1 MVVVKPS
8 EAVNV
13 IIYCTLYVMLINRS
27 TSICGNV
34 SVEDKKTN
42 EKKKKKIVKKK
53 KITKNK

>member
-42 EKKKKKIVKKK
+42 KKKEKNSKKK
-53 KITKNK
+53 EDNKE